1 MNKIEFFDSH
11 AHLDDEKFDI
21 DREKLIPEIYNSGI
35 TKFVSCG
42 YNLESSKKAVEL
54 SKKYNFIYATVGTSP
69 NDLSTKYEQDVENI
83 EEILKNELNKNSKI
97 VAIGEI
103 GLDYHYDTD
112 KEIQYKAFV
121 KQIEIANKYNLPI
134 VIHTREAV
142 TDTIEI
148 LKKHPVNKKG
158 VFHCCPFNR
167 ELIKEALK
175 LGFYISVAGPITFKN
190 SKNAEE
196 IANLIP
202 LDKMLIETDR
212 PYLSPEP
219 VRGTRNDPRN
229 VKYTAQK
236 IADFRNISL
245 EEIARETY
253 NNTKT
258 IFNIK

>member
-54 SKKYNFIYATVGTSP
+54 SKKYDFIYVTVGISP

-121 KQIEIANKYNLPI
+121 KQIELANKYNLPI

-158 VFHCCPFNR
+158 VFR
-167 ELIKEALK
+167 
-175 LGFYISVAGPITFKN
+175 
-190 SKNAEE
+190 
-196 IANLIP
+196 
-202 LDKMLIETDR
+202 
-212 PYLSPEP
+212 
-219 VRGTRNDPRN
+219 
-229 VKYTAQK
+229 
-236 IADFRNISL
+236 
-245 EEIARETY
+245 
-253 NNTKT
+253 
-258 IFNIK
+258 